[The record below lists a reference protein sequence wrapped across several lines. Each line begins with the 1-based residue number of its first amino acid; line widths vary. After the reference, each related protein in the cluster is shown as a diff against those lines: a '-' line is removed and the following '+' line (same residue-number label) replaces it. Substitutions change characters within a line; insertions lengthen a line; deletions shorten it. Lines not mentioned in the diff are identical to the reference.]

1 MGRRCHQTISG
12 VKVGV
17 GRVSYSR
24 GGSDGVSDIGKEAGD
39 VMGVGFSGCCVGLSG
54 RGYVGGGAVACGIVV
69 GRMMAHREWQILMKL
84 ASPKM

>member
-1 MGRRCHQTISG
+1 M
-12 VKVGV
+12 GV

-54 RGYVGGGAVACGIVV
+54 RVYVGGGAVACEIVA
-69 GRMMAHREWQILMKL
+69 GRRMTQREWQILVKL